1 MPRDA
6 NLSDDCRN
14 FLIKENNKGN
24 ILFNKGN
31 ILFNKGNILFNKGD
45 ILFNKVIIKFVRS

>member
-1 MPRDA
+1 MSRMA
-6 NLSDDCRN
+6 AEN
-14 FLIKENNKGN
+14 FLIKEN
-24 ILFNKGN
+24 NKGN